1 MNKYRSITSY
11 AVFINTIYCS
21 NFVCNYVL
29 TRHMSEYKHLLT
41 FVVRRY
47 VVIATKPAHRLQIIP
62 IVHNYREASPTI
74 YPSYIRVRAVYSAG
88 MRRLTGR
95 QTDRQTHRQ
104 THRRM
109 WPLYISRHIL
119 TWNVIKVGFIVL
131 YGITCRTLLNTR
143 NYSSIIDGR
152 RFVIPEHFCSAD
164 CRSWHYV
171 RTLIKQ
177 RNKMLYH

>member
-62 IVHNYREASPTI
+62 IVHNYREASPIPFTQVT
-74 YPSYIRVRAVYSAG
+74 SGSVQYIVRECGDWQA
-88 MRRLTGR
+88 
-95 QTDRQTHRQ
+95 DRQTHRQ

-109 WPLYISRHIL
+109 WPLYISRHLL

-143 NYSSIIDGR
+143 NYSSITDGR